1 MGSGGKVIMIIKVQ
15 EKGFMKDKIFADKRF
30 NNQLIK
36 LAMPII
42 IQSLMLASV
51 AAADAFMLSGVD
63 QNSMSAVSL
72 ASQIQFIQNMAITSI
87 VSGATVLGAQY
98 WGKGD
103 TKTIGNIFCLNVRFN
118 FLISFVIFVACI
130 GFPKYLMLFFTND
143 TELIGI
149 GIRYLRIAGWSYLLT
164 GISQCYLAV
173 LKITEHTADAAVI
186 SSATVIINIVL
197 NAVLIFGLFG
207 VPALGVEGAALAT
220 LAARIIELVW
230 CVFKSLQKD
239 YIALNIVGLFKR
251 YPLLTQDFVRCFL
264 PILGGG
270 LLWGIGFTAYTAFIG
285 HIGTDAAAANSIASV
300 VREVVCCMCNGISA
314 GGGILVG
321 NELGA
326 GNLERG
332 KLYGNRLMKMSFLCG
347 FVSTLIMLALTPILV
362 KVVKLTPLA
371 SKYLISMM
379 CIMAVYMIGRTVNTV
394 VINGIFAAGG
404 DTMFDVICI
413 IITMWMIAIPLAA
426 LGTFVFDWPVE
437 VVYACTCLDEVG
449 KIPFVVYHFKK
460 YKWVKDLTREM

>member
-1 MGSGGKVIMIIKVQ
+1 MR
-15 EKGFMKDKIFADKRF
+15 KGIFSDKRF
-30 NNQLIK
+30 NSQLIK
-36 LAMPII
+36 LAMPIV

-118 FLISFVIFVACI
+118 FLISFVIFAACVC
-130 GFPKYLMLFFTND
+130 FPKYLMLFFTGD
-143 TELIGI
+143 AELIGI
-149 GIRYLRIAGWSYLLT
+149 GVRYLRIAGWSYLLT

-186 SSATVIINIVL
+186 SSAAVIINIVL
-197 NAVLIFGLFG
+197 NAILIFGLFG
-207 VPALGVEGAALAT
+207 IPALGVEGAALAT
-220 LAARIIELVW
+220 LIARIIELAW
-230 CVFKSLQKD
+230 CVLKSLQKG
-239 YIALNIVGLFKR
+239 YIRLHLAGLFKR
-251 YPLLTQDFVRCFL
+251 YPLLTGDFVRCFL

-270 LLWGIGFTAYTAFIG
+270 LLWGVGFTAYTAFIG
-285 HIGTDAAAANSIASV
+285 HMGTDAAAANSIASV
-300 VREVVCCMCNGISA
+300 VRELVCCMCNGISA

-326 GNLERG
+326 GNLDRG
-332 KLYGNRLMKMSFLCG
+332 KLYGDRLMKMSFICG
-347 FVSTLIMLALTPILV
+347 FVSILIMLALTPLLV
-362 KVVKLTPLA
+362 KTVKLTPQA

-413 IITMWMIAIPLAA
+413 IVTMWMIAVPLAA

-437 VVYACTCLDEVG
+437 IVYACTCLDEVG
-449 KIPFVVYHFKK
+449 KIPFVMYHYKK
-460 YKWVKDLTREM
+460 YKWVKDLTREIV

>member
-1 MGSGGKVIMIIKVQ
+1 
-15 EKGFMKDKIFADKRF
+15 MKDKIFADKRF
-30 NNQLIK
+30 NSQLIK
-36 LAMPII
+36 LAMPIV

-72 ASQIQFIQNMAITSI
+72 ASQIQFIQNMAIVSI

-118 FLISFVIFVACI
+118 FLISFVIFAACFF
-130 GFPKYLMLFFTND
+130 FPKYLMLFFTND
-143 TELIGI
+143 AELIEI

-173 LKITEHTADAAVI
+173 LKITEHTSDAAVI

-197 NAVLIFGLFG
+197 NAILIFGLFG
-207 VPALGVEGAALAT
+207 APALGVEGAALAT
-220 LAARIIELVW
+220 LIARIIELVW
-230 CVFKSLQKD
+230 CVLKSLRKG
-239 YIALNIVGLFKR
+239 YISLNLIGLFKR
-251 YPLLTQDFVRCFL
+251 YPLLTHDFVRCFL

-270 LLWGIGFTAYTAFIG
+270 LLWGVGFTAYTAFIG

-332 KLYGNRLMKMSFLCG
+332 KLYGDRLMKMSFLCG
-347 FVSTLIMLALTPILV
+347 FVSMMIMLALTPILV

-413 IITMWMIAIPLAA
+413 IVTMWMIAIPLAA

-460 YKWVKDLTREM
+460 YKWVKDLTRDIV

>member
-1 MGSGGKVIMIIKVQ
+1 
-15 EKGFMKDKIFADKRF
+15 MKDKIFADKRF
-30 NNQLIK
+30 NSQLIK
-36 LAMPII
+36 LAMPIV

-72 ASQIQFIQNMAITSI
+72 ASQIQFIQNMAIVSI

-118 FLISFVIFVACI
+118 FLISFVIFAACFF
-130 GFPKYLMLFFTND
+130 FPKYLMLFFTND
-143 TELIGI
+143 AELIEI

-173 LKITEHTADAAVI
+173 LKITEHTSDAAVI
-186 SSATVIINIVL
+186 SSATVIINIIL
-197 NAVLIFGLFG
+197 NAILIFGLFG
-207 VPALGVEGAALAT
+207 APALGVEGAALAT
-220 LAARIIELVW
+220 LIARIIELVW
-230 CVFKSLQKD
+230 CVLKSLRKG
-239 YIALNIVGLFKR
+239 YISLNLLGLFKR

-270 LLWGIGFTAYTAFIG
+270 LLWGVGFTAYTAFIG

-332 KLYGNRLMKMSFLCG
+332 KLYGDRLMKMSFLCG
-347 FVSTLIMLALTPILV
+347 FVSMMIMLALTPILV

-413 IITMWMIAIPLAA
+413 IVTMWMIAIPLAA

-460 YKWVKDLTREM
+460 YKWVKDLTRDIV